1 MTSHEQ
7 PLEAGLYIVGTP
19 IGHLGD
25 MTARGIETLKAAS
38 LILAEDTRTT
48 RNLLNHFEIK
58 THCISCHKFNEAQ
71 RCGEIISRIR
81 NGEAVAMV
89 TDSGMP
95 CISDPGARIVEACR
109 AAGVMITSAPGPTAV
124 TTALALSG
132 FGGHGFLFAGFLP
145 RKSGARQKILEPC
158 AALPVPVI
166 FYESPYRLLKL
177 LEEIEAVMGAERS
190 VFVARELTKKF
201 EELLSGTPAQI
212 RQKFGERTVKG
223 ECVVIIDSAK

>member
-1 MTSHEQ
+1 MD
-7 PLEAGLYIVGTP
+7 AGLYLVGTP
-19 IGHLGD
+19 IGNLGD
-25 MTARGIETLKAAS
+25 MTARGIETLKAAT
-38 LILAEDTRTT
+38 LIIAEDTRTT

-71 RCGEIISRIR
+71 RCDEIIARIR
-81 NGEAVAMV
+81 SGEAVAMV

-95 CISDPGARIVEACR
+95 CISDPGARVVEACR
-109 AAGVMITSAPGPTAV
+109 VAGVTITSAPGPTAV

-145 RKSGARQKILEPC
+145 RKSGARRRTLEQC
-158 AALPVPVI
+158 AALPVPAV

-177 LEEIEAVMGAERS
+177 LEEIEAVMGAERP

-201 EELLSGTPAQI
+201 EELIRGTPTEI
-212 RQKFGERTVKG
+212 RRQFGERTVKG
-223 ECVVIIDSAK
+223 ECVVIVDALE

>member
-1 MTSHEQ
+1 MD
-7 PLEAGLYIVGTP
+7 AGLYIVGTP

-25 MTARGIETLKAAS
+25 MTARGIETLKDAS
-38 LILAEDTRTT
+38 LIIAEDTRTT
-48 RNLLNHFEIK
+48 RNLLNHFGIK

-71 RCGEIISRIR
+71 RCDEIIARIR

-95 CISDPGARIVEACR
+95 CISDPGVRVVEACR

-145 RKSGARQKILEPC
+145 RKSGARRKILEQC
-158 AALPVPVI
+158 SALPVPVI
-166 FYESPYRLLKL
+166 FYESPYRLLKM
-177 LEEIEAVMGAERS
+177 LEEMESVMGAERS

-201 EELLSGTPAQI
+201 EELLSGTPTQI

-223 ECVVIIDSAK
+223 ECVVIVDSAK

>member
-1 MTSHEQ
+1 M
-7 PLEAGLYIVGTP
+7 EAGLYIVGTP

-25 MTARGIETLKAAS
+25 MTSRGIETLKEAS

-71 RCGEIISRIR
+71 RCDEIIARIR

-95 CISDPGARIVEACR
+95 CISDPGARVVNACR
-109 AAGVMITSAPGPTAV
+109 EAGVMITSAPGPTAV

-132 FGGHGFLFAGFLP
+132 FGGHGFLFAGFLV
-145 RKSGARQKILEPC
+145 RKSGARRRTLEQC

-166 FYESPYRLLKL
+166 LYESPYRLLKL
-177 LEEIEAVMGAERS
+177 LEEIEAVMGPERR

-201 EELLSGTPAQI
+201 EELLCGTPPEI
-212 RQKFGERTVKG
+212 RQRFGERTIKG
-223 ECVVIIDSAK
+223 ECVVIIDSAE

>member
-1 MTSHEQ
+1 MD
-7 PLEAGLYIVGTP
+7 AGLYIVGTP
-19 IGHLGD
+19 IGNLGD

-38 LILAEDTRTT
+38 LIIAEDTRTT
-48 RNLLNHFEIK
+48 RNLLNRFEIK
-58 THCISCHKFNEAQ
+58 THCISCHKFNEVQ
-71 RCGEIISRIR
+71 RCDEIIARIR

-95 CISDPGARIVEACR
+95 CISDPGARVVEACR
-109 AAGVMITSAPGPTAV
+109 AAGVLITSAPGPTAV

-132 FGGHGFLFAGFLP
+132 FGGHGFLFAGFLA
-145 RKSGARQKILEPC
+145 RKSGARRRTLEQC
-158 AALPVPVI
+158 AALPVPAI

-177 LEEIEAVMGAERS
+177 LEEIEAVMGTERR

-212 RQKFGERTVKG
+212 RQQFGERTVKG
-223 ECVVIIDSAK
+223 ECVVIIDSAE

>member
-1 MTSHEQ
+1 MD
-7 PLEAGLYIVGTP
+7 AGLYLVGTP
-19 IGHLGD
+19 IGNLGD

-38 LILAEDTRTT
+38 LIIAEDTRTT
-48 RNLLNHFEIK
+48 RNLLIRFEIK
-58 THCISCHKFNEAQ
+58 THCISCHKFNEVQ
-71 RCGEIISRIR
+71 RCDEIIARIR

-109 AAGVMITSAPGPTAV
+109 TAGVLITSAPGPTAV

-145 RKSGARQKILEPC
+145 RKSGARHKILEQC

-177 LEEIEAVMGAERS
+177 LEEIETVMGADRKI
-190 VFVARELTKKF
+190 FAARELTKKF
-201 EELLSGTPAQI
+201 EELLSGTAAEI
-212 RQKFGERTVKG
+212 RTKFGARAVKG
-223 ECVVIIDSAK
+223 ECVVIADSSE

>member
-1 MTSHEQ
+1 
-7 PLEAGLYIVGTP
+7 
-19 IGHLGD
+19 
-25 MTARGIETLKAAS
+25 
-38 LILAEDTRTT
+38 
-48 RNLLNHFEIK
+48 
-58 THCISCHKFNEAQ
+58 
-71 RCGEIISRIR
+71 
-81 NGEAVAMV
+81 MV

-95 CISDPGARIVEACR
+95 CISDPGARVVEACR
-109 AAGVMITSAPGPTAV
+109 AAGVMITAAPGPTAV

-145 RKSGARQKILEPC
+145 RKSGARQRILEQC

-190 VFVARELTKKF
+190 VFAARELTKKF

-212 RQKFGERTVKG
+212 REQFGERTVKG
-223 ECVVIIDSAK
+223 ECVVIVGPEE

>member
-1 MTSHEQ
+1 MD
-7 PLEAGLYIVGTP
+7 AGLYIVGTP
-19 IGHLGD
+19 IGNLGD
-25 MTARGIETLKAAS
+25 MSARGIETLKAAS
-38 LILAEDTRTT
+38 LIIAEDTRTT
-48 RNLLNHFEIK
+48 RNLLTHFDIR

-71 RCGEIISRIR
+71 RCDEIIARIR

-95 CISDPGARIVEACR
+95 CISDPGARVVNACR
-109 AAGVMITSAPGPTAV
+109 TAGIPVTSAPGPTAV

-145 RKSGARQKILEPC
+145 RKSGARRRTLEQC
-158 AALPVPVI
+158 AALPVPAV

-177 LEEIEAVMGAERS
+177 IEEIETVMGAGRH

-201 EELLSGTPAQI
+201 EELISGTPEQI
-212 RQKFGERTVKG
+212 RQQFGERTVKG
-223 ECVVIIDSAK
+223 ECVVIIDSAE

>member
-1 MTSHEQ
+1 MD
-7 PLEAGLYIVGTP
+7 AGLYVVGTP
-19 IGHLGD
+19 LGHLGD
-25 MTARGIETLKAAS
+25 MTARGIETLKEAS

-71 RCGEIISRIR
+71 RCDEIIARIR

-95 CISDPGARIVEACR
+95 CISDPGARVVGACR

-132 FGGHGFLFAGFLP
+132 FGGHGFLFAGFLA
-145 RKSGARQKILEPC
+145 RKSGARRRTLEQC

-166 FYESPYRLLKL
+166 LYESPYRLLKL
-177 LEEIEAVMGAERS
+177 LEEIETVMGATRH

-201 EELLSGTPAQI
+201 EELLSGTPVEI
-212 RQKFGERTVKG
+212 RLKFGERTVKG
-223 ECVVIIDSAK
+223 ECVVIVDSAG

>member
-1 MTSHEQ
+1 
-7 PLEAGLYIVGTP
+7 
-19 IGHLGD
+19 
-25 MTARGIETLKAAS
+25 MTARGIETLKGAS

-48 RNLLNHFEIK
+48 RNLLNRFEIK

-71 RCGEIISRIR
+71 RCEEIAARIR
-81 NGEAVAMV
+81 NGEAVALV

-95 CISDPGARIVEACR
+95 CISDPGARVVQACR
-109 AAGVMITSAPGPTAV
+109 AAGLPITSAPGPTAV

-145 RKSGARQKILEPC
+145 RKSGARSRILEQC

-177 LEEIEAVMGAERS
+177 LTEIELAAGSGRKL
-190 VFVARELTKKF
+190 FVARELTKKF
-201 EELLSGTPAQI
+201 EELQSGTAAEI
-212 RQKFGERTVKG
+212 RAAFGTRTIKG
-223 ECVVIIDSAK
+223 ECVVIVDSTQ

>member
-1 MTSHEQ
+1 M
-7 PLEAGLYIVGTP
+7 EAGLYIVGTP

-25 MTARGIETLKAAS
+25 MTARGIETLKGSS

-71 RCGEIISRIR
+71 RCDEIIARIR
-81 NGEAVAMV
+81 NGEAVSLV

-95 CISDPGARIVEACR
+95 CISDPGARVVAACR
-109 AAGVMITSAPGPTAV
+109 AAGVPITSAPGPTAV

-145 RKSGARQKILEPC
+145 RKSGARRRTLEQC
-158 AALPVPVI
+158 SALPIPAI

-177 LEEIEAVMGAERS
+177 LEEIEVVMGPDRPI
-190 VFVARELTKKF
+190 FIARELTKKF
-201 EELLSGTPAQI
+201 EELLRGTSAEI
-212 RQKFGERTVKG
+212 RQRFGERTVKG
-223 ECVVIIDSAK
+223 ECVVIIGPGE

>member
-1 MTSHEQ
+1 MD
-7 PLEAGLYIVGTP
+7 AGLYIVGTP

-25 MTARGIETLKAAS
+25 MTARGIATLKEAS
-38 LILAEDTRTT
+38 LVIAEDTRTT

-58 THCISCHKFNEAQ
+58 THCISCHKFNEVQ
-71 RCGEIISRIR
+71 RCDEIINRIR

-95 CISDPGARIVEACR
+95 CISDPGARVVEACR
-109 AAGVMITSAPGPTAV
+109 TAGLMITSAPGPTAV

-145 RKSGARQKILEPC
+145 RKSGARQRILEQC
-158 AALPVPVI
+158 AALPVPAV

-177 LEEIEAVMGAERS
+177 LEEIEAVMGAERT

-201 EELLSGTPAQI
+201 EELLRGTPAQI
-212 RQKFGERTVKG
+212 RQCFGERTVKG
-223 ECVVIIDSAK
+223 ECVVIIGPGE

>member
-1 MTSHEQ
+1 M
-7 PLEAGLYIVGTP
+7 EAGLYVVGTP

-25 MTARGIETLKAAS
+25 MTARGIETLKGAS

-48 RNLLNHFEIK
+48 RNLLNHFGIK
-58 THCISCHKFNEAQ
+58 THCISCHKFNEVQ
-71 RCGEIISRIR
+71 RCDEIIARIR
-81 NGEAVAMV
+81 TGEAVAMV

-95 CISDPGARIVEACR
+95 CISDPGARVVEACR
-109 AAGVMITSAPGPTAV
+109 TAGVMITSAPGPTAV

-145 RKSGARQKILEPC
+145 RKSGARRRVLEQC

-166 FYESPYRLLKL
+166 FYESPYRLLNL
-177 LEEIEAVMGAERS
+177 LEEIGAVLGAARS

-201 EELLSGTPAQI
+201 EELLRGTPAQI
-212 RQKFGERTVKG
+212 RQTFGERTVKG
-223 ECVVIIDSAK
+223 ECVVIIDAAK

>member
-1 MTSHEQ
+1 MD
-7 PLEAGLYIVGTP
+7 AGLYIVGTP

-38 LILAEDTRTT
+38 LIIAEDTRTT

-71 RCGEIISRIR
+71 RCDEIIERIR
-81 NGEAVAMV
+81 RGEAVAMV

-95 CISDPGARIVEACR
+95 CISDPGARVVEACR
-109 AAGVMITSAPGPTAV
+109 TAGVMITSAPGPTAV

-145 RKSGARQKILEPC
+145 RKSGARRRTLEQC
-158 AALPVPVI
+158 AALPVPAI

-177 LEEIEAVMGAERS
+177 LEEIETVMGAARP

-201 EELLSGTPAQI
+201 EELISGTPAEI
-212 RQKFGERTVKG
+212 RQRFGERTVKG
-223 ECVVIIDSAK
+223 ECVVIIGPSE